1 MDVIEITRQLGQ
13 AIQQDPVY
21 IRYALCKEQNDQDSE
36 LQNLIGEFNLNRIA
50 LNNELS
56 KEDKDEAKVQ
66 EYNKKL
72 RDSYNLVMQ
81 NQNMIAFNEAK
92 VQMDQL
98 INRVNGIIAL
108 CVEGQD
114 PETCEPSACSGSCA
128 TCGGCH

>member
-1 MDVIEITRQLGQ
+1 M
-13 AIQQDPVY
+13 
-21 IRYALCKEQNDQDSE
+21 
-36 LQNLIGEFNLNRIA
+36 
-50 LNNELS
+50 
-56 KEDKDEAKVQ
+56 Q